1 MGPREG
7 AVGCIW
13 LSSDFSEPRWRE
25 ALIVGVKGIW
35 VQTLV
40 QTSQKEVEDSGVSS
54 CAVCDKCYCLVE
66 AKTSQVRMGPP
77 NEEDEILELDA
88 DRKDLL
94 NRGQS
99 LLGSDEDLAYATAS
113 DPPAL
118 SKKQRGKR

>member
-25 ALIVGVKGIW
+25 ALIVGV
-35 VQTLV
+35 
-40 QTSQKEVEDSGVSS
+40 KEVEDSGVSS

-113 DPPAL
+113 EPPAL